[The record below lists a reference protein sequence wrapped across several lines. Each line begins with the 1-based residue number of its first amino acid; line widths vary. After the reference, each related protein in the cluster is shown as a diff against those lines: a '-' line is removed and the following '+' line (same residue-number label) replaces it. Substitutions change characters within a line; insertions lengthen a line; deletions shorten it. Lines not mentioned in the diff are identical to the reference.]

1 MPGSHLH
8 DHIPLAQQPAAVIQF
23 EGDLAFQHHAVVDGV
38 GAMEAGGVG
47 LEQLAQPGQPFAQL
61 AGGRLGIEVRRH
73 CRRCGRK
80 GDAHRA
86 TATRRR
92 QHRVRRA
99 GGLDG
104 MRGNRPGG
112 GLPDQ
117 FDGEAGE
124 LAELADAGQ
133 RAAAG
138 DDRAAGLIVAGD
150 DALGFHGNDAPWWC
164 RREPPADADGP
175 HCRMG

>member
-1 MPGSHLH
+1 
-8 DHIPLAQQPAAVIQF
+8 
-23 EGDLAFQHHAVVDGV
+23 
-38 GAMEAGGVG
+38 METGGIG
-47 LEQLAQPGQPFAQL
+47 LEQLAQPGQPFAQF
-61 AGGRLGIEVRRH
+61 AGGRLRIEVHRH
-73 CRRCGRK
+73 GRGCGRK

-86 TATRRR
+86 TAAGSR
-92 QHRVRRA
+92 QHRARRA

-138 DDRAAGLIVAGD
+138 DGRAAGLVVAGD
-150 DALGFHGNDAPWWC
+150 DALRLHAVVLRCGAGAGRPLTPTARVAAWAEGQPWTMWKLVKPLAWLWMSSSAWLSC
-164 RREPPADADGP
+164 ASG
-175 HCRMG
+175 